1 MSWQRRGSMQIFS
14 INPDN
19 PQKRLIRLVVE
30 KLEGGAVI
38 AYPTDTIYG
47 IGCDIFNR
55 GAVERLYKIKGK
67 DPNKPLSFLC
77 SGVKDISNYAQ
88 VGNRE
93 FKIINTLVPG
103 PYTFI
108 MEPSRTVPKIILN
121 KRKQVGV
128 RVPDNN
134 ICRALVEELGRPII
148 TTSVRNPENEL
159 FNDAEEIAGRLKG
172 LVDLVVDGGR
182 IIPHHSTIIDLTGR
196 EPLLV
201 REGKGDSSFLLE
213 R

>member
-1 MSWQRRGSMQIFS
+1 MQVFK

-19 PQKRLIRLVVE
+19 PQRRLIKLVVE
-30 KLEGGAVI
+30 SLEDGAVI

-47 IGCDIFNR
+47 LGCDIYHK
-55 GAVERLYKIKGK
+55 GALERLYKIKGK
-67 DPNKPLSFLC
+67 DPNKPMSFLC
-77 SGVKDISNYAQ
+77 SGIKEISEYAQ
-88 VGNRE
+88 VGNQNFR
-93 FKIINTLVPG
+93 IINNLIPG

-108 MEPSRTVPKIILN
+108 LEPSRTVPKLLLN
-121 KRKQVGV
+121 KRKHVGI

-134 ICRALVEELGRPII
+134 ICRALTDELGRPII

-159 FNDAEEIAGRLKG
+159 FNDAEDIAERFKG
-172 LVDLVVDGGR
+172 QVDIVVDGGR
-182 IIPHHSTIIDLTGR
+182 IVPHHSTIIDLTGI

-213 R
+213 D

>member
-1 MSWQRRGSMQIFS
+1 MQIHK

-19 PQKRLIRLVVE
+19 PQIRLVRLVVE
-30 KLEGGAVI
+30 SLKDGAVI

-47 IGCDIFNR
+47 LGCDIYNK
-55 GAVERLYKIKGK
+55 GALERLYKIKGK
-67 DPNKPLSFLC
+67 DPNKPMSFLC
-77 SGVKDISNYAQ
+77 SGIKEISEYAQ
-88 VGNRE
+88 VGHQNFR
-93 FKIINTLVPG
+93 ILNNLVPG

-108 MEPSRTVPKIILN
+108 LEPSRTVPKLLLN
-121 KRKQVGV
+121 KRKHVGI

-134 ICRALVEELGRPII
+134 ICRALTEELGRPII

-159 FNDAEEIAGRLKG
+159 FNDAEDIAERFKG
-172 LVDLVVDGGR
+172 QVDIVVDGGR
-182 IIPHHSTIIDLTGR
+182 IVPHHSTIIDLTGI

-213 R
+213 D

>member
-1 MSWQRRGSMQIFS
+1 MQIYK

-19 PQKRLIRLVVE
+19 PQIRLVRLVVE
-30 KLEGGAVI
+30 SLKDGAVI

-47 IGCDIFNR
+47 LGCDIYNK
-55 GAVERLYKIKGK
+55 GALERLYKIKGK
-67 DPNKPLSFLC
+67 DPNKPMSFLC
-77 SGVKDISNYAQ
+77 SGIKEISEYAQ
-88 VGNRE
+88 VGNQNFR
-93 FKIINTLVPG
+93 ILNNLVPG

-108 MEPSRTVPKIILN
+108 LEPSRTVPKLLLN
-121 KRKQVGV
+121 KRKHVGI

-134 ICRALVEELGRPII
+134 ICRALTEELGRPII

-159 FNDAEEIAGRLKG
+159 FNDAEDIAERFKG
-172 LVDLVVDGGR
+172 QVDIVVDGGR
-182 IIPHHSTIIDLTGR
+182 IVPHHSTIIDLTGI

-213 R
+213 D